1 MQFLFL
7 AKAAGIAIRG
17 RQKHQHSGMLHEA
30 LPWPVAG
37 GYDWGVQILT
47 AGEGWPS
54 ILPQLTDMT
63 YSFTYLPGAGPDGFP
78 TPPIKF

>member
-30 LPWPVAG
+30 LPWPVAVGTIG
-37 GYDWGVQILT
+37 GFK
-47 AGEGWPS
+47 S
-54 ILPQLTDMT
+54 
-63 YSFTYLPGAGPDGFP
+63 
-78 TPPIKF
+78 